1 MPKLSKIIHL
11 AIFLFCGLGYIHA
24 QVRVIDHKG
33 TFKQIDSSKWTL
45 SGTHIYNKNSG
56 NVGIG
61 LINPMAK
68 LHTSG
73 TLRFEGLPLGLVS
86 DSLLTIFGGNV
97 GKISSDG
104 FWRLGG
110 NNPSSGAALGSIDA
124 DLPII
129 SWGKM
134 GILLKDDANVVFGIK
149 PDHNLS
155 VDPNNHSNLSL
166 TSNLNG
172 SIQTL
177 DDNNSENIFVG
188 GIEKTAKNRLN
199 LSFGEKIRD
208 FQNNKLNFT
217 ITREL
222 ELFHDNTNV
231 ILNQGAAANFTQ
243 NEYIIANGNK
253 FSDWTKND
261 RILANGEGLQLEDVH
276 QAEVF
281 GSGKVTGQSQALL
294 LVEADKINTKLAHG
308 AGLSQNSYINYL
320 GGNLG
325 IGNDNPMA
333 KLHASGTLRF
343 EGLGTNTTNINFLT
357 TDVNGDVT
365 TRTLSSLLSNN
376 AITSLNGLTQS
387 IQTFA
392 TGTAGSDFNIN
403 SSGSVHTFNIPDASA
418 SNRGLLTAANW
429 TTFNNKENAIAAG
442 TAPQYWRGD
451 KTWQTLNTSIVPE
464 VTNLYFTDTRA
475 RNAVSLTTTGN
486 SGAAT
491 YTAGTGV
498 FNIPTYTLAGLG
510 GISLTGLSATAPL
523 TYNNTTGAFSINQA
537 NGSTN
542 GFLSSSD
549 WNIFNNKQSALTFST
564 GLTNTANTIT
574 LNPATVSTLGG
585 IKVGS
590 GLNVLGDGTLSVT
603 SVATTVSNTSS
614 ANNLSTTVNGVTGT
628 AVPMINTNVLSSA
641 SGNITST
648 INGVSSGAIALTG
661 ITTSNLSASAGI
673 VNTQLANSS
682 VTINGTSI
690 ALGGS
695 GTVTAAPSGTAGGDL
710 TGTYP
715 NPTIGTGKVT
725 TTNIL
730 DGTIATADIA
740 DNAVTSAKIVDGTI
754 VTSDIANNAV
764 TVAKLPIGATATTF
778 LRGDGTWVIPTNTT
792 YTGST
797 SITLNGT
804 SFERAALTGDVT
816 AAANS
821 NATTIAND
829 AVTSAKIADGTI
841 VTADIADN
849 AVTSAK
855 IVDGTVANVDLA
867 TMPANTVKTNATA
880 GTASPTDLA
889 ITTNSLFGRG
899 AGNITP
905 ITLGTGLSITGT
917 TLNSTGGT
925 VTNVTGTLPISV
937 ATGST
942 TPVVSIATANTSTTG
957 AISSTDWNTFNNKIG
972 IINGTAPI
980 TATTASGT
988 TSLGITRNNITAG
1001 TSSNVA
1007 TNPLVLD
1014 AGATNAVVGGA
1025 NATLTVNNTAPLW
1038 NANQLQGRNVANTAP
1053 SNSQVLT
1060 YNTSSSQWEPQGK
1073 TLKVVD
1079 LYSTTA
1085 SQTIS
1090 NVVSTLNINTVRI
1103 NLGSIFTLATNQIT
1117 VSETGT
1123 YRITYNIGVNI
1134 ASTNEVSS
1142 RFWLENNNTEIVNSN
1157 IIIHAYGGS
1166 SSCSS
1171 RSIILQLSASDV
1183 IRIRMQRVNTIDM
1196 NTVPTCTGLNIEK
1209 LN

>member
-1 MPKLSKIIHL
+1 M
-11 AIFLFCGLGYIHA
+11 
-24 QVRVIDHKG
+24 
-33 TFKQIDSSKWTL
+33 
-45 SGTHIYNKNSG
+45 
-56 NVGIG
+56 
-61 LINPMAK
+61 
-68 LHTSG
+68 
-73 TLRFEGLPLGLVS
+73 
-86 DSLLTIFGGNV
+86 
-97 GKISSDG
+97 
-104 FWRLGG
+104 
-110 NNPSSGAALGSIDA
+110 
-124 DLPII
+124 
-129 SWGKM
+129 
-134 GILLKDDANVVFGIK
+134 
-149 PDHNLS
+149 
-155 VDPNNHSNLSL
+155 
-166 TSNLNG
+166 
-172 SIQTL
+172 
-177 DDNNSENIFVG
+177 
-188 GIEKTAKNRLN
+188 
-199 LSFGEKIRD
+199 
-208 FQNNKLNFT
+208 
-217 ITREL
+217 
-222 ELFHDNTNV
+222 
-231 ILNQGAAANFTQ
+231 
-243 NEYIIANGNK
+243 
-253 FSDWTKND
+253 
-261 RILANGEGLQLEDVH
+261 
-276 QAEVF
+276 
-281 GSGKVTGQSQALL
+281 
-294 LVEADKINTKLAHG
+294 
-308 AGLSQNSYINYL
+308 
-320 GGNLG
+320 
-325 IGNDNPMA
+325 
-333 KLHASGTLRF
+333 
-343 EGLGTNTTNINFLT
+343 
-357 TDVNGDVT
+357 
-365 TRTLSSLLSNN
+365 
-376 AITSLNGLTQS
+376 
-387 IQTFA
+387 
-392 TGTAGSDFNIN
+392 
-403 SSGSVHTFNIPDASA
+403 
-418 SNRGLLTAANW
+418 
-429 TTFNNKENAIAAG
+429 
-442 TAPQYWRGD
+442 
-451 KTWQTLNTSIVPE
+451 
-464 VTNLYFTDTRA
+464 
-475 RNAVSLTTTGN
+475 TTTGN

-523 TYNNTTGAFSINQA
+523 TYNNTSGIFGINQA
-537 NGSTN
+537 NTTTN

-574 LNPATVSTLGG
+574 LNPASVSTLGG

-641 SGNITST
+641 SGNIIST
-648 INGVSSGAIALTG
+648 INGVSSGAIALSG

-695 GTVTAAPSGTAGGDL
+695 GTITAAPSGTAGGDL

-740 DNAVTSAKIVDGTI
+740 DNAVTSAKIVDGT
-754 VTSDIANNAV
+754 
-764 TVAKLPIGATATTF
+764 
-778 LRGDGTWVIPTNTT
+778 
-792 YTGST
+792 
-797 SITLNGT
+797 
-804 SFERAALTGDVT
+804 
-816 AAANS
+816 
-821 NATTIAND
+821 
-829 AVTSAKIADGTI
+829 
-841 VTADIADN
+841 
-849 AVTSAK
+849 
-855 IVDGTVANVDLA
+855 VANVDLA
-867 TMPANTVKTNATA
+867 TMAANTVKTNATA

-889 ITTNSLFGRG
+889 ITTNSILGRG